1 MWPFKRKPV
10 GRIEDIPLPVPPPP
24 RNVLK
29 HVASRYTCTAQQV
42 SPTSEAQSY
51 FVFEADNEETARAQF
66 NSLPAPNP
74 GFRYVVRRV
83 NTYVSADP
91 QTLDW

>member
-24 RNVLK
+24 KNVLT
-29 HVASRYTCTAQQV
+29 HVASRYTCTAQ
-42 SPTSEAQSY
+42 SENASY
-51 FVFEADNEETARAQF
+51 FVFEADNEEAARAQF
-66 NSLPAPNP
+66 TSLPPPNP
-74 GFRYVVRRV
+74 GFRYVMRRT
-83 NTYVSADP
+83 NTYVSATP